1 MPGGSS
7 SREAPEAEPLS
18 DGVFVNSGV
27 DVITNVMWFTCSR
40 TETVRVPLSEVLS
53 AELEKDKVLR
63 VRKSSFELIISS
75 IQSSVK
81 DYPRLTMSEGSLGDY
96 YFHRLT
102 AKRHQ
107 DGAVRTANFKDGLA
121 VAFTTRSRLEDKA
134 HYLVA
139 PTHGVLEYGVTAINV
154 DSQVIGSRKHI
165 YYGADELSVDESA
178 VSALHYCA
186 GALAV
191 ESVTGW
197 QHLLTERDLTRIRR
211 PQILAHPE

>member
-1 MPGGSS
+1 M
-7 SREAPEAEPLS
+7 
-18 DGVFVNSGV
+18 
-27 DVITNVMWFTCSR
+27 
-40 TETVRVPLSEVLS
+40 SEVLA
-53 AELEKDKVLR
+53 AELERDKVLR

-75 IQSSVK
+75 IQGSVK
-81 DYPRLTMSEGSLGDY
+81 DQPRLTMSEGALGDY

-102 AKRHQ
+102 ARRHQ
-107 DGAVRTANFKDGLA
+107 DGAVRAANFKDGLA

-139 PTHGVLEYGVTAINV
+139 PTHGVLEYGVMAINV
-154 DSQVIGSRKHI
+154 DSQAIGSKIHI
-165 YYGADELSVDESA
+165 YYGADELAVDEST

-197 QHLLTERDLTRIRR
+197 QNSLTERDLVGIRR
-211 PQILAHPE
+211 PQILAHPEQTVLN